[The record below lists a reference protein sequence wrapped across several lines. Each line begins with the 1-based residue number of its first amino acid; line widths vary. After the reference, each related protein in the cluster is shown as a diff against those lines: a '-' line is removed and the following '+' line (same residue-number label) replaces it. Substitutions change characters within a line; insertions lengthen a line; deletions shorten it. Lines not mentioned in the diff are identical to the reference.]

1 MFGVRVCNIFP
12 DLRKNAIKGTI
23 FKENLSDKPTL
34 FTSNY
39 FPMRIPLLFFAF
51 LLTTSSLFSQSDC
64 FAPIVHEVDPRRMSE
79 EEKQE
84 YFQKLHDAQ
93 QELVGCEAPDF
104 TATTLEGDTIELH
117 ELRGKIVVLNFWFIA
132 CPPCIAELPGLKQL
146 ADEFG
151 SREDV
156 VLLAL
161 ATDEKAALD
170 KFVKKREVGF
180 TILPE
185 TRSVSDAFRIT
196 GYPTTFVLDKE
207 GNVFSVHI
215 GGATNERQ
223 ASKLI
228 YKAIQKDIKKNS

>member
-1 MFGVRVCNIFP
+1 
-12 DLRKNAIKGTI
+12 
-23 FKENLSDKPTL
+23 
-34 FTSNY
+34 
-39 FPMRIPLLFFAF
+39 MRISLLLFVFFLFA
-51 LLTTSSLFSQSDC
+51 TSLFSQSDC
-64 FAPIVHEVDPRRMSE
+64 FAPIVHDVDPRKMSNE
-79 EEKQE
+79 EMQE

-93 QELVGCEAPDF
+93 QELVGCEAPNF
-104 TATTLEGDTIELH
+104 TATTLSGDTITLQD
-117 ELRGKIVVLNFWFIA
+117 LRGKIVVLNFWFIG

-151 SREDV
+151 PREDV

-161 ATDEKAALD
+161 ATDDKAALD
-170 KFVKKREVGF
+170 KFVKEREIGF

-185 TRSVSDAFRIT
+185 TRSVADAFRIT

>member
-1 MFGVRVCNIFP
+1 
-12 DLRKNAIKGTI
+12 
-23 FKENLSDKPTL
+23 
-34 FTSNY
+34 
-39 FPMRIPLLFFAF
+39 MRITLLFFAF
-51 LLTTSSLFSQSDC
+51 LLTISCIFSQNDC
-64 FAPIVHEVDPRRMSE
+64 FAPIVHDFDPRKMGKE
-79 EEKQE
+79 EMQE

-93 QELVGCEAPDF
+93 QELVGCEAPNF
-104 TATTLEGDTIELH
+104 TAKTLPGDTIELH

-151 SREDV
+151 AREDV

-170 KFVKKREVGF
+170 KFVAKREVGF

-185 TRSVSDAFRIT
+185 TRSVADAFRIT